1 MNITLR
7 QLRVFIEVSRL
18 RSFSRAGDEIGLTQ
32 SAVSRCVRELEGE
45 IGLKLIDRTTRDVQL
60 TDAGS
65 NLISSVSRLLV
76 DLDDALREIREI
88 GEQRRGRVVVAASP
102 TIACRLMPRVVAAA
116 ERQFPFVTLGLR
128 DDVQSDVLRKVK
140 SGEVD
145 FGVVIGPLAVVDLVC
160 EPLMTDSFCLVA
172 RADHRLATAESV
184 PWSALDGERL
194 VLLDYASGSRPLIDA
209 ALSLHR
215 VGASVVQELGHSA
228 TVFGLIEAG
237 VGRERA
243 ALAVP
248 ALAGGVLAGGAPP
261 VAAHRAHRG
270 AGATARPFAVAGR
283 RGDLG
288 AGEGH
293 AGAGRGSRLKAGA
306 ATPGT
311 RIGRGPLHWRRS
323 SWESRA
329 WMLSSTPRDLHR
341 MCAWRSNRCGLR

>member
-7 QLRVFIEVSRL
+7 QLRVFIEVARL

-32 SAVSRCVRELEGE
+32 SAVSRCVRELESE

-65 NLISSVSRLLV
+65 NLVASVSRLLG

-102 TIACRLMPRVVAAA
+102 TIACRLMPRVVADA

-145 FGVVIGPLAVVDLVC
+145 FGVVIGPLPGTDLVC
-160 EPLMTDSFCLVA
+160 EPLMTDSFCLVT
-172 RADHRLATAESV
+172 RADHPLAASESV
-184 PWSALDGERL
+184 PWAALDGQRL

-237 VGRERA
+237 IGVSVLPWL
-243 ALAVP
+243 ALPLP
-248 ALAGGVLAGGAPP
+248 AGSSLV
-261 VAAHRAHRG
+261 
-270 AGATARPFAVAGR
+270 ARP
-283 RGDLG
+283 L
-288 AGEGH
+288 
-293 AGAGRGSRLKAGA
+293 
-306 ATPGT
+306 
-311 RIGRGPLHWRRS
+311 
-323 SWESRA
+323 
-329 WMLSSTPRDLHR
+329 TPRAERTVELVRRRDRSLSPAAEAIWGLVGEMPARAEDL
-341 MCAWRSNRCGLR
+341 L

>member
-45 IGLKLIDRTTRDVQL
+45 IGLKLIDRTTRDVRL

-172 RADHRLATAESV
+172 RADHRLAAAESV

-237 VGRERA
+237 VGVSV
-243 ALAVP
+243 LPWLSLPLP
-248 ALAGGVLAGGAPP
+248 AGSSLV
-261 VAAHRAHRG
+261 
-270 AGATARPFAVAGR
+270 ARPLSPRTERTVELVR
-283 RGDLG
+283 RRDRSLSPAAEAIWGLVRDMPARAEDL
-288 AGEGH
+288 A
-293 AGAGRGSRLKAGA
+293 
-306 ATPGT
+306 
-311 RIGRGPLHWRRS
+311 
-323 SWESRA
+323 
-329 WMLSSTPRDLHR
+329 
-341 MCAWRSNRCGLR
+341 